1 MSDQDGPDDSDR
13 EEELEENFEEDLDDN
28 LEEKFEEDEIVDLK
42 DEDDFDIEEKPIGRL
57 VGKTQIS
64 EARVLIESDK
74 VERTSYLV
82 VYGKKRERGERDY
95 KLLTISSIW
104 NDSQGLK
111 ADLQVIGER
120 PTRPFDVGAKVY
132 LAKDEQIRK
141 VLGIENPPDK
151 SIALGK
157 LLGYDFKVNLMVKDF
172 GRVFI
177 TGRSGSG
184 KSYTMGVLCEEFMK
198 KGVPVVILDR
208 HGEYGSLKIKSEDD
222 GAGES
227 PFINNIIEF
236 SDLSINKGADVDIE
250 YLFSL
255 GESDIVAPN
264 LCAIINMRG
273 LSLEAQESLAGRL
286 LKKLY
291 KASTSRKIPPFYLF
305 LDEAHLFAGKK
316 STETC
321 ETVKLFSQEG
331 RKFGANMVIGT
342 QRPQLLDTTIRAQA
356 GTWVVHCLSDV
367 NDVNITIHSAEDLSK
382 EHRTDISGLDK
393 GEAIISGEAVS
404 GIPLFVKVR
413 KRETQHGGIGF
424 NALDYL
430 SEQTVEDLQK
440 RKQRILGNKS
450 EAELEAGKEI
460 FMEVL
465 GDKSRDELLDMVS
478 ELKMK
483 VRNLENEVSTW
494 KERFEKIEEKKGII
508 SSDMPVDERIKEL
521 QTDLTVWKEKYK
533 ALKNKVE
540 AGGSDG
546 GGGISEE
553 ALQKIHQLEKY
564 TKELEAKLN
573 ETIAEKDQAIRIAE
587 KTIAEYKKL
596 RR

>member
-1 MSDQDGPDDSDR
+1 MSDQDEPDDSD
-13 EEELEENFEEDLDDN
+13 
-28 LEEKFEEDEIVDLK
+28 IG
-42 DEDDFDIEEKPIGRL
+42 EKPIGRL
-57 VGKTQIS
+57 TGKTQIS
-64 EARVLIESDK
+64 EAKVLIESDK

-82 VYGKKRERGERDY
+82 VYGDKDDEGNRDF
-95 KLLTISSIW
+95 KIMTISAIW
-104 NDSQGLK
+104 NDAQGMKAELK
-111 ADLQVIGER
+111 VIGDR
-120 PTRPFDVGAKVY
+120 PKRPFEVGSKVY
-132 LAKDEQIRK
+132 LAKNKQIREI
-141 VLGIENPPDK
+141 LGIQNPPEE
-151 SIALGK
+151 SVALGK
-157 LLGYDFKVNLMVKDF
+157 LLGYDFKVNLLVRDF

-198 KGVPVVILDR
+198 KGVPIVILDR

-222 GAGES
+222 GGNES
-227 PFINNIIEF
+227 PFIDNIIEF

-255 GESDIVAPN
+255 SEKDIVAPN
-264 LCAIINMRG
+264 LCTIINMRG

-356 GTWVVHCLSDV
+356 GTWIVHCLSDV

-478 ELKMK
+478 DLKRK
-483 VRNLENEVSTW
+483 VKNLEDEVNTW
-494 KERFEKIEEKKGII
+494 KERFEKLEEEKGIT
-508 SSDMPVDERIKEL
+508 SPDMPVDERVKEM
-521 QTDLTVWKEKYK
+521 QTDLKVWKEKYK
-533 ALKNKVE
+533 SLKE
-540 AGGSDG
+540 RIESGEGAA
-546 GGGISEE
+546 GGISEE
-553 ALQKIHQLEKY
+553 AEQKIRQLEKY
-564 TKELEAKLN
+564 TRELEAKLN
-573 ETIAEKDQAIRIAE
+573 EAIQEKDKAIRIAE

-596 RR
+596 KR